1 MKKTFLF
8 GVMCFFAVAVSAQFV
23 DLGLPS
29 GTLWKDANE
38 AGWHAFGDIADF
50 EYDIPTKQQWEELM
64 KECTWKCHG
73 DAYQVTGPNGKSI
86 FFSLEGYRKYDE
98 EATIQDEGT
107 MGYYCTSQN
116 DGKNNVFCVHISSS
130 SREML
135 SVDKRNGLSVRMVIN
150 KGKEQKTKDST
161 SSTK

>member
-1 MKKTFLF
+1 
-8 GVMCFFAVAVSAQFV
+8 
-23 DLGLPS
+23 
-29 GTLWKDANE
+29 
-38 AGWHAFGDIADF
+38 
-50 EYDIPTKQQWEELM
+50 
-64 KECTWKCHG
+64 
-73 DAYQVTGPNGKSI
+73 
-86 FFSLEGYRKYDE
+86 
-98 EATIQDEGT
+98 DEGT
-107 MGYYCTSQN
+107 MGYYWTSQN